1 MYLTKK
7 GNLDYQLIS
16 KTIQEIILF
25 VKNSLSDEQDK
36 LYHQDSDGNIHEIEV
51 LELPLDLTLEYE
63 YRKKIRQISKAILKS
78 HKLIGY

>member
-1 MYLTKK
+1 MMYLTKK

-63 YRKKIRQISKAILKS
+63 YRKNKADK
-78 HKLIGY
+78 

>member
-63 YRKKIRQISKAILKS
+63 YRKK
-78 HKLIGY
+78 